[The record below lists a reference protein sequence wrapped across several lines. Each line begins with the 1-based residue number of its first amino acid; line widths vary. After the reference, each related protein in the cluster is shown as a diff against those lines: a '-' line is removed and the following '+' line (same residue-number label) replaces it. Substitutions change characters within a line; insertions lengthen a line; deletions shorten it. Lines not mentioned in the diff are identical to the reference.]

1 MDFTIIISNFNSLF
15 HNVLLFSLKWTRC
28 SFFFMFNTTNIELSF
43 FLRGSAPLRRRLF
56 RRRMDAHSSRCSREI
71 GCRIKKKKKAN
82 EDVVKM
88 WHRCNQEV
96 AIPLFYIHIYTLFSS
111 SSSFL
116 FLPSHPFLFHH
127 FLITS
132 NDPFPPPPLPLS
144 SFFNRVKRDSPL
156 SSLWFR
162 RRRGKFNRTRC

>member
-1 MDFTIIISNFNSLF
+1 MNSML
-15 HNVLLFSLKWTRC
+15 
-28 SFFFMFNTTNIELSF
+28 FFFYVQYDQHRIKL
-43 FLRGSAPLRRRLF
+43 LPPRIDSAPLRRRLF

-96 AIPLFYIHIYTLFSS
+96 AIPLFYIHIYTFFSS